1 LKSVI
6 RAVALAALLLL
17 AAGVADAAAVDKNIL
32 ACGQN
37 VGRLILANPAVYD
50 DGTLGGVTV
59 QGSFSGNY
67 PPLRNGIEIR
77 WVQLISTTHP
87 LNTNAGANTPYFD
100 PGELDMTGD
109 YDPFYWNTTLQG
121 KDNNNYPQFWYK
133 TYQFNGGQGITFY
146 DQPKRL
152 KSSAPVSW
160 LAELNLV
167 CWETGTK
174 NFSVLWTGTYGFNI
188 AQNGNVTVNG
198 WNELA
203 NPAWLTQARLTQY
216 FQDWTMS
223 DACQN
228 CLVPEPVFLQMGAL
242 LGMSGLGV
250 VASRR
255 RAGRRSS

>member
-1 LKSVI
+1 MKSVI
-6 RAVALAALLLL
+6 RAVALAAVLLL

-37 VGRLILANPAVYD
+37 LGRLLLSDPAVYEEVHPD
-50 DGTLGGVTV
+50 FGPRGGVTV
-59 QGSFSGNY
+59 LGGFAGNY

-77 WVQLISTTHP
+77 WVQLVSTTHP
-87 LNTNAGANTPYFD
+87 ASTNAGANTPYFD

-109 YDPFYWNTTLQG
+109 NDPFYWNTTLAG
-121 KDNNNYPQFWYK
+121 KNGEENHLWWYRNR
-133 TYQFNGGQGITFY
+133 QFNEGRGIYFL
-146 DQPKRL
+146 DRPLRRKA
-152 KSSAPVSW
+152 SAPVSW

-188 AQNGNVTVNG
+188 DQNGNVTVNG

-223 DACQN
+223 DA
-228 CLVPEPVFLQMGAL
+228 
-242 LGMSGLGV
+242 
-250 VASRR
+250 
-255 RAGRRSS
+255 

>member
-1 LKSVI
+1 ML
-6 RAVALAALLLL
+6 ALAAVLLL

-37 VGRLILANPAVYD
+37 IGRLVLSDPAVDD
-50 DGTLGGVTV
+50 DGTRGGVSV
-59 QGSFSGNY
+59 EGSFSGNY

-77 WVQLISTTHP
+77 WVQLISTSHP
-87 LNTNAGANTPYFD
+87 WHTNAAPNTPYFD
-100 PGELDMTGD
+100 PGELDPTGD
-109 YDPFYWNTTLQG
+109 YDPFYLNTTLQG
-121 KDNNNYPQFWYK
+121 KDNDDHPDLWYK
-133 TYQFNGGQGITFY
+133 TYQINGGQGIIFR
-146 DQPKRL
+146 DRSLRL
-152 KSSAPVSW
+152 KSWAPVSW

-174 NFSVLWTGTYGFNI
+174 NFSVLWTGTYGYNI
-188 AQNGNVTVNG
+188 DQNGNVTVNG

-255 RAGRRSS
+255 RAGRFGRNGTK